1 MPERAPVPPGP
12 RSLQARIR
20 LFTPA
25 LCRWYRS
32 SHRRLPWRETKDA
45 YPIWISEVMLQ
56 QTQVATVL
64 PYFQRFMARFPGL
77 GDLARAD
84 PDEVLRLWQGLGYYQ
99 RARYLIPAARSVAE
113 MGGWPRTPEELA
125 LLPGV
130 GRSTAGAIASFAFG
144 ARAPIL
150 DGNVRRLWY
159 RLGALD
165 LPKSVASEGILWSL
179 SEEAVRRG
187 DASITNQA
195 LMELGATLCL
205 PKKPLCGSCPLR
217 VRCAAFS
224 KGEPEAFPPVRSK
237 PVKRIFDVSVALLVR
252 GDTFLVTRRAEGGLL
267 GGLWELPGG
276 KWEDGEDGPA
286 ALHRELREELGVE
299 VAILG
304 GYPPIRHDYTHFGV
318 RLHPFLC
325 RIEGTRQPVS
335 ALPMRWIRRED
346 ISALVFPRGT
356 LKIFDV
362 VWTEEERRAAESAEV
377 WDGMEPVWP
386 RR

>member
-1 MPERAPVPPGP
+1 MPERAPVSPGAS
-12 RSLQARIR
+12 SLQAR
-20 LFTPA
+20 LTHLSPT

-32 SHRRLPWRETKDA
+32 SHRRLPWRETKDPYA
-45 YPIWISEVMLQ
+45 IWISEVMLQ

-64 PYFQRFMARFPGL
+64 PYFQRFMARFPAL
-77 GDLARAD
+77 GVLARAEL
-84 PDEVLRLWQGLGYYQ
+84 DEVLQLWQGLGYYQ
-99 RARYLIPAARSVAE
+99 RARHLIPVARLVAE

-165 LPKSVASEGILWSL
+165 FRKSVRSEKILWSL

-187 DASITNQA
+187 NASIINQA
-195 LMELGATLCL
+195 LMELGATSCL
-205 PKKPLCGSCPLR
+205 PKKPLCGPCPLR
-217 VRCAAFS
+217 VHCAAFS
-224 KGEPEAFPPVRSK
+224 KGAPEAFPPVRAR

-252 GDTFLVTRRAEGGLL
+252 GDSFLVTRRAEGGLL

-286 ALHRELREELGVE
+286 ALRRELREELGVG
-299 VAILG
+299 VSILG
-304 GYPPIRHDYTHFGV
+304 TYPPIRHAYSHFGV

-325 RIEGTRQPVS
+325 RIAGRAEPAS

-346 ISALVFPRGT
+346 LSTLVFPRGT
-356 LKIFDV
+356 LKIFDSV
-362 VWTEEERRAAESAEV
+362 FDQEEERAAEPVPS
-377 WDGMEPVWP
+377 WDQVNPCP
-386 RR
+386 